1 MPPLSKA
8 LPGTRRIPRWLEVRG
23 FIVGLVLGVCVTTVF
38 AAQISFGSA
47 GLGTGAVSVTACDS
61 TITIEVGHSYQTA
74 STRFTIS
81 SITLS
86 SIDVVCAAKTLVL
99 VGYSGATSTLGVTTV
114 LPTSGGWPTNSAFT
128 LAPGGTILSSAVTS
142 TAIEI
147 RD

>member
-1 MPPLSKA
+1 MPPLSKSFR
-8 LPGTRRIPRWLEVRG
+8 GTRRIPQWLEVRG
-23 FIVGLVLGVCVTTVF
+23 FIIGLVLGVCVTTVF
-38 AAQISFGSA
+38 AAQMSLSA
-47 GLGTGAVSVTACDS
+47 TGLGTGSVAVTACDS
-61 TITIEVGHSYQTA
+61 TITIEIGHSYQTA

-86 SIDVVCAAKTLVL
+86 SVDVVCAAKTLVL

-114 LPTSGGWPTNSAFT
+114 LPASGGWPTNSAFT